1 MRRAIIAAAL
11 ACASCVPASEA
22 LPPAG
27 AFGFHTEPSPASRGE
42 PFVTSDGWTIRIE
55 KIAVQVNVSVSSENN
70 SSGRYYG
77 GSSTFLFD
85 ATQVVDVYA
94 RAVAVGP
101 ATGNV
106 NLTGS
111 YLGDGR
117 RPEDDEDEDE
127 RTEVIG
133 LSPEA
138 RARFRAPADAH
149 QSSGSYGSYSGPS
162 MLLAVRAEKAG
173 RVVAFDLTLGVH
185 SGYAESKATGEVRKD
200 ALVTVPM
207 GIVAEAFFFDDK
219 TRDLR
224 FDGFAAAD
232 ADQDGIVTGPE
243 LGSVL
248 FQQVSSRGAAI
259 LVPR

>member
-1 MRRAIIAAAL
+1 MKRALLVATL
-11 ACASCVPASEA
+11 ACASCVPASEE

-27 AFGFHTEPSPASRGE
+27 AFGFHTEPSAASRGE
-42 PFVTSDGWTIRIE
+42 PFATSDGWTIRIE
-55 KIAVQVNVSVSSENN
+55 KIAMQVNVSVSSTGD
-70 SSGRYYG
+70 SRGRYYG

-85 ATQVVDVYA
+85 ATRVVEVYA

-149 QSSGSYGSYSGPS
+149 MSSGSYGSYSGPS
-162 MLLAVRAEKAG
+162 LLLAVRAEKAG
-173 RVVAFDLTLGVH
+173 RVVAFDLTLGVY
-185 SGYAESKATGEVRKD
+185 SGYTERNASGEVRED

-207 GIVAEAFFFDDK
+207 GIVGEAFFFDEK
-219 TRDLR
+219 TQDLR
-224 FDGFAAAD
+224 FEAFAASD
-232 ADQDGIVTGPE
+232 ADHDGIVTGPE
-243 LGSVL
+243 LGAVV